1 MLNAAL
7 TLQRRFPLKYVNLC
21 QFPHKLYLQLVR
33 KLTQVKPFKPLELS
47 PYSSLTYLFM
57 LTSNIRTYPYY
68 LANLSLTKL
77 AIVVVGLWCGRDQL
91 FTETMMGVM
100 GIYRADFSR
109 GIQLTHQ
116 NVAKVTRTWRIGVI
130 LVNLCLFS
138 HKLIN
143 LCENRHKLTLE
154 G

>member
-1 MLNAAL
+1 MPTYEYHSVVSQNVYVRYLETYLQKKGFEYLQDIKLGVQVFIARVL

-47 PYSSLTYLFM
+47 PYYSLTYLFM

-77 AIVVVGLWCGRDQL
+77 AIVVVGL
-91 FTETMMGVM
+91 
-100 GIYRADFSR
+100 
-109 GIQLTHQ
+109 
-116 NVAKVTRTWRIGVI
+116 
-130 LVNLCLFS
+130 
-138 HKLIN
+138 
-143 LCENRHKLTLE
+143 
-154 G
+154 